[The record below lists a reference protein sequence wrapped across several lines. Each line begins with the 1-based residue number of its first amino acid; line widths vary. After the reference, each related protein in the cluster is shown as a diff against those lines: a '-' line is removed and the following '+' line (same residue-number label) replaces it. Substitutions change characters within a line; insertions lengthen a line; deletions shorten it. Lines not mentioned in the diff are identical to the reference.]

1 VATPFRQTTNYHH
14 FQAEGIA
21 SGFRTPKPLSFLKK
35 KQSIALKFLHHF
47 HAAELYSQIGIL

>member
-35 KQSIALKFLHHF
+35 KTIDRAKVFSSF
-47 HAAELYSQIGIL
+47 SCS